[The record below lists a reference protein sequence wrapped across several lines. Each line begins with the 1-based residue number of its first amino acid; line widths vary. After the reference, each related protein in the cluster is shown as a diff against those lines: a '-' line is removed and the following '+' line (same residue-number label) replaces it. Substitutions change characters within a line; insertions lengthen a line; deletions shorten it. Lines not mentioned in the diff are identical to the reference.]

1 MLDRMTARLL
11 DWLIAILVVC
21 LLLWFFITQ
30 PLLPVTTVNDL
41 PQVSET
47 NLRNHL
53 TNLQN
58 IESTRQVSKSTSLGT
73 DDYIFNYFSRLGKPS
88 LQSFATV
95 TGRYNNVR
103 LRLGPNTKERI
114 VIGVRY
120 LAAPNTP
127 KRHINSSGLAVML
140 ETARLFS
147 QQSKEL
153 PISVEFV
160 AYGDSNSDVVGA
172 GSFHHASALSDANI
186 PVRVMLELQSLGYYR
201 KVVDSQKYPFS
212 FMQVLYPDK
221 GNFVALSSR
230 LVDFMQLRSVKSS
243 FNSVPDLLVE
253 SFSTPENVPV
263 VNGVDHVN
271 YWLKDYPA
279 IQVGDLLPLRVEG
292 GEHELVMDYA
302 KMSQVV
308 KALYQVA
315 INQKTDAENKEE
327 GYFGRFLV
335 AASNLVS
342 RQ

>member
-21 LLLWFFITQ
+21 FLLWFFITQ
-30 PLLPVTTVNDL
+30 PLLPVTAASNL
-41 PQVSET
+41 PEVSET

-58 IESTRQVSKSTSLGT
+58 IESTRQVSKSTSLSA

-88 LQSFATV
+88 LQSFATA

-103 LRLGPNTKERI
+103 LVLGPNTKERI

-120 LAAPNTP
+120 LANPNTI
-127 KRHINSSGLAVML
+127 KRQANSSGLSVML

-147 QQSKEL
+147 QQSDKL

-160 AYGDSNSDVVGA
+160 AYGDSNSDIVGA
-172 GSFHHASALSDANI
+172 GSFHHASALSDAKI
-186 PVRVMLELQSLGYYR
+186 PVRVMLELQSIGYYR
-201 KVVDSQKYPFS
+201 KVANSQKYPFS
-212 FMQVLYPDK
+212 FMQLLYPDK

-230 LVDFMQLRSVKSS
+230 LVDFSELRSVKSGFS
-243 FNSVPDLLVE
+243 SVPNLLVE

-263 VNGVDHVN
+263 VSGVDHVN
-271 YWLKDYPA
+271 YWLKNYPA
-279 IQVGDLLPLRVEG
+279 IQISDLLPLRAEG
-292 GEHELVMDYA
+292 GEHELMMDYA
-302 KMSQVV
+302 RMSQVV

-315 INQKTDAENKEE
+315 VKQKAGDTRYED
-327 GYFGRFLV
+327 GYFGRFL
-335 AASNLVS
+335 ATASGIFGG
-342 RQ
+342 